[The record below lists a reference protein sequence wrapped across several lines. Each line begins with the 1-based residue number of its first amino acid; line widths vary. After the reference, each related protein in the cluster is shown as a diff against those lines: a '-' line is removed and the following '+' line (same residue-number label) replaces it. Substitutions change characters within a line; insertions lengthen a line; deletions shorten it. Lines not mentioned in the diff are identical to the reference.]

1 MKRIILAILILS
13 SLRSWSQQSNLSEGA
28 KLLFQKIKSKL
39 SNAEKENIFKQTGFL
54 LSADKKQFIS
64 DKEATDF
71 PFAAFVYPTD
81 MNKDGKEEIFILFGN
96 TYTSGNTGSSITVFI
111 KNTSNQYKMNLGFPS
126 TLPDAITSS
135 STAYPDLVIGG
146 PGFEFPIWKWKAGE
160 YVFSKSI
167 KEKDLGKLKT
177 ESIETISKKY
187 TDQIK

>member
-1 MKRIILAILILS
+1 MPRKKIFLNKPVFYCQQIKNNSSPTKRLQIFPSRHLFILPIL
-13 SLRSWSQQSNLSEGA
+13 
-28 KLLFQKIKSKL
+28 
-39 SNAEKENIFKQTGFL
+39 
-54 LSADKKQFIS
+54 
-64 DKEATDF
+64 
-71 PFAAFVYPTD
+71 
-81 MNKDGKEEIFILFGN
+81 NKDGKEEIFILFGN
-96 TYTSGNTGSSITVFI
+96 TYTSGNTGSSIMVFI

-167 KEKDLGKLKT
+167 KEKDLEKLKT